1 MSQNTTAATGLS
13 SQYAA
18 QVTSDLERNV
28 KEQERISTD
37 IAALQQELA
46 SLQSDHSVLVN
57 VQQALGITS
66 APVQSAAT
74 PEATT
79 VPAPREKTS
88 AEPST
93 GKRARAKKTTD
104 APATDKKPAAQKTAS
119 KTAPKTAAKSAPKT
133 AAKTAAKT
141 EAKTGSK
148 AAGKAETAKAA
159 LPTLVE
165 LIRRHLSEQSEPRSA
180 AEVTT
185 ALDQAHPE
193 RGIKTTVV
201 RTTLENLVARTQAH
215 RTKQGSSV
223 YYTAPTQQDTAPTA
237 DAAQAE
243 EPK

>member
-1 MSQNTTAATGLS
+1 MSQSTTAAAGLS

-46 SLQSDHSVLVN
+46 SLQTDHSVLVN

-66 APVQSAAT
+66 APVQPAVT

-79 VPAPREKTS
+79 VPAPREKAS
-88 AEPST
+88 AEPGT
-93 GKRARAKKTTD
+93 GKRARAKKTD
-104 APATDKKPAAQKTAS
+104 APDTDKKPAAQK
-119 KTAPKTAAKSAPKT
+119 PAAKSAPKA
-133 AAKTAAKT
+133 AAKSAAKAAT
-141 EAKTGSK
+141 KTGSK
-148 AAGKAETAKAA
+148 TAGKVETAKAA

-165 LIRRHLSEQSEPRSA
+165 LIRRHLTEQSEPRSA

-223 YYTAPTQQDTAPTA
+223 YYTAPTEQDTAPKA
-237 DAAQAE
+237 DEAQAE
-243 EPK
+243 ASK

>member
-1 MSQNTTAATGLS
+1 MSQSTTAATGLS

-57 VQQALGITS
+57 VQQALGINS

-93 GKRARAKKTTD
+93 GKRARAKKTD

-119 KTAPKTAAKSAPKT
+119 KAAPKPAAKSAP
-133 AAKTAAKT
+133 KTAAKT

-165 LIRRHLSEQSEPRSA
+165 LIRRHLTEQSEPRSA
-180 AEVTT
+180 AEVST

-215 RTKQGSSV
+215 RSKQGSSV
-223 YYTAPTQQDTAPTA
+223 YYTAPTQQDTAPKADTA
-237 DAAQAE
+237 HSE

>member
-66 APVQSAAT
+66 APAQSAAT

-119 KTAPKTAAKSAPKT
+119 KTAPKTAAKSAPKA
-133 AAKTAAKT
+133 AAKSAP
-141 EAKTGSK
+141 K

-180 AEVTT
+180 AEVST

-215 RTKQGSSV
+215 RSKQGSSV
-223 YYTAPTQQDTAPTA
+223 YYTAPTQQDSAPKA
-237 DAAQAE
+237 DTAQAE
-243 EPK
+243 ESK

>member
-88 AEPST
+88 EPGT

-119 KTAPKTAAKSAPKT
+119 KTAPKTAAKSAPK
-133 AAKTAAKT
+133 AVGKT

-180 AEVTT
+180 AEVST

-215 RTKQGSSV
+215 RSKQGSSV
-223 YYTAPTQQDTAPTA
+223 YYTAPTQQDSAPKA
-237 DAAQAE
+237 DTAQAE
-243 EPK
+243 ESK

>member
-1 MSQNTTAATGLS
+1 MSQSTTAATGLS

-57 VQQALGITS
+57 VQQALGINS

-119 KTAPKTAAKSAPKT
+119 KAAPKPAAKAAPKAAAKS
-133 AAKTAAKT
+133 
-141 EAKTGSK
+141 
-148 AAGKAETAKAA
+148 AGKAETAKAA

-215 RTKQGSSV
+215 RSKQGSSV

-243 EPK
+243 ESK

>member
-1 MSQNTTAATGLS
+1 MSQSTTAAAGLS

-46 SLQSDHSVLVN
+46 SLQTDHSVLVN

-66 APVQSAAT
+66 APVQPAVT

-79 VPAPREKTS
+79 VPAPREKAS
-88 AEPST
+88 AEPGT
-93 GKRARAKKTTD
+93 GKRARAKKTD
-104 APATDKKPAAQKTAS
+104 APDTDKKPAAQK
-119 KTAPKTAAKSAPKT
+119 PAAKSAPKA
-133 AAKTAAKT
+133 AAKSAAKAAT
-141 EAKTGSK
+141 KTGSK
-148 AAGKAETAKAA
+148 TAGKVETAKAA

-165 LIRRHLSEQSEPRSA
+165 LIRRHLTEQSEPRSA

-223 YYTAPTQQDTAPTA
+223 YYTAPTEQDTAPKA
-237 DAAQAE
+237 AEAQAE
-243 EPK
+243 ESK

>member
-66 APVQSAAT
+66 APAQSAAT

-93 GKRARAKKTTD
+93 GKRARAKKTD

-119 KTAPKTAAKSAPKT
+119 KTAPKTAAKSAPK
-133 AAKTAAKT
+133 AVGKT

-165 LIRRHLSEQSEPRSA
+165 LIRQHLSEQSEPRSA
-180 AEVTT
+180 AEVST

-223 YYTAPTQQDTAPTA
+223 YYTAPTQQDSAPKA
-237 DAAQAE
+237 DTAQAE
-243 EPK
+243 ESK

>member
-1 MSQNTTAATGLS
+1 MSQSTTAATGLS

-119 KTAPKTAAKSAPKT
+119 KAAPKPAAKAAPKAAAKS
-133 AAKTAAKT
+133 
-141 EAKTGSK
+141 
-148 AAGKAETAKAA
+148 AGKAETAKAA

-165 LIRRHLSEQSEPRSA
+165 LIRRHLSEQNEPRSA

-215 RTKQGSSV
+215 RSKQGSSV

-243 EPK
+243 ESK